1 MQKAAMETTI
11 SGDLESFRL
20 NHERSGFYRVV
31 YNKEHV
37 ARLAKRIEEGNLSP
51 LDRLGLLGD
60 AFESAKAGYSPT
72 TDALEL
78 LSSYKAEDNSV
89 VWDIIVANISAIR
102 SVMND
107 DELREAMKPYTR
119 NLVRTQ
125 LDRLGWK
132 KQDTDSHFDKLLRPL
147 IIGMA
152 AIADDEAV
160 VTEALRQ
167 FEAMAKPEDVEPDLR
182 GIIYTTAARL
192 SHEKTFEKLLG
203 LYNETTSSEERVTLA
218 MALTD
223 FRQPE
228 LVDRALSLVTTDAVR
243 LQDVMYW
250 IAYSF
255 GNRYARTKTW
265 DWLVANWDW
274 IAKN

>member
-1 MQKAAMETTI
+1 
-11 SGDLESFRL
+11 
-20 NHERSGFYRVV
+20 
-31 YNKEHV
+31 
-37 ARLAKRIEEGNLSP
+37 
-51 LDRLGLLGD
+51 
-60 AFESAKAGYSPT
+60 
-72 TDALEL
+72 
-78 LSSYKAEDNSV
+78 
-89 VWDIIVANISAIR
+89 
-102 SVMND
+102 
-107 DELREAMKPYTR
+107 
-119 NLVRTQ
+119 
-125 LDRLGWK
+125 
-132 KQDTDSHFDKLLRPL
+132 
-147 IIGMA
+147 MA

-192 SHEKTFEKLLG
+192 GDEKTFEKLLG

-274 IAKN
+274 IAKNLGNDLAYYRMPVYAARSFSDATFLATYKKFFEAVSEPALERSIKQGIEMIEWQSEWRKRDLEALKTYFANRDQ